1 MLFNTLNFSFFLPV
15 TFILYWSVSKKS
27 LNIQNLIV
35 LSASYFF
42 YACWDWRFLFLLIF
56 STFLDYFSGIKIEES
71 GNQKTKKRWFWFSIL
86 MNLSFLGFFKYYNFF
101 IDSFTELISLIGFK
115 VNFWTLK
122 VLLPVGISFYT
133 FHGLS
138 YMIDIYKGRIKSEK
152 NLISYSVFVCFF
164 PLLVAGPIERA
175 SHLLPQINFKR
186 NFDIEKAINGLKQ
199 ILWGLFKKVVIADNC
214 ATIVNQMF
222 DNYQIMGGGNLA
234 LGAVLF
240 SVQVYCDFSGYSDI
254 ALGVARLF
262 GFELMKNFNY
272 PFLSRSITEF
282 WRRWHISLSTWFNDY
297 LFTPMI
303 IKWRNSGTEG
313 IYVALLIT
321 FLLSGLWHG
330 AGWNFIIYGLLHGIL
345 LVFEMYTKKRRK
357 SFLSR
362 FNKTFISVIAQ
373 VLTFSFVTFAF
384 IFFRAEN
391 VNHAILYIK
400 QMCSGLTYI
409 WGYFQVGG
417 KIYYDIGLLF
427 SVLILLFFYIE
438 WKARDYD
445 FAFENFGLKWNRF
458 VRLIIYYL
466 IVFFLFWYSGEEKQF
481 IYFQF

>member
-101 IDSFTELISLIGFK
+101 IDSFTELISLFGFK

-122 VLLPVGISFYT
+122 ILLPVGISFYT

-138 YMIDIYKGRIKSEK
+138 YVIDIYKGRIKSEK

-222 DNYQIMGGGNLA
+222 DIFGTSL
-234 LGAVLF
+234 LRF
-240 SVQVYCDFSGYSDI
+240 F
-254 ALGVARLF
+254 RLF
-262 GFELMKNFNY
+262 RY
-272 PFLSRSITEF
+272 CIRCRTSF
-282 WRRWHISLSTWFNDY
+282 WF
-297 LFTPMI
+297 
-303 IKWRNSGTEG
+303 
-313 IYVALLIT
+313 
-321 FLLSGLWHG
+321 
-330 AGWNFIIYGLLHGIL
+330 
-345 LVFEMYTKKRRK
+345 
-357 SFLSR
+357 
-362 FNKTFISVIAQ
+362 
-373 VLTFSFVTFAF
+373 
-384 IFFRAEN
+384 
-391 VNHAILYIK
+391 
-400 QMCSGLTYI
+400 
-409 WGYFQVGG
+409 
-417 KIYYDIGLLF
+417 
-427 SVLILLFFYIE
+427 
-438 WKARDYD
+438 
-445 FAFENFGLKWNRF
+445 
-458 VRLIIYYL
+458 
-466 IVFFLFWYSGEEKQF
+466 
-481 IYFQF
+481 